1 MQRNGGNQNL
11 PLQQSRMIGVHAGA
25 DLGCR
30 DLEQSRCLGP
40 EGLHLCHLI
49 APVGRTCCLL
59 GLPTPSWQSPASY
72 ACSLP
77 TAHRLQ
83 EEEPRASPPQ
93 GKKRDGGSGIE
104 QGREQLSSSSGWG
117 RGTCTPRSFA
127 RRATTAV
134 CLALPSRQ

>member
-30 DLEQSRCLGP
+30 DLEQSLCLGP

-49 APVGRTCCLL
+49 APVGRTCCLPVF
-59 GLPTPSWQSPASY
+59 PTPSWQSPASY
-72 ACSLP
+72 ACSLS

-83 EEEPRASPPQ
+83 EEGELRASPPQ
-93 GKKRDGGSGIE
+93 GRKSDGGSGIE
-104 QGREQLSSSSGWG
+104 QGREQLSFRVGG
-117 RGTCTPRSFA
+117 EEHVHPGPPA
-127 RRATTAV
+127 RMATTAV